1 MYRRKVFFSVI
12 VGKSARTHKLV
23 MGIFVF
29 AFGDFECE
37 KAEYFSLFHD
47 VLNMRSLEFTEF
59 YALALTIV

>member
-1 MYRRKVFFSVI
+1 
-12 VGKSARTHKLV
+12 